1 MKKGRIIMSNTTE
14 NNAAGAEAKEQ
25 DGAISTAPMTVEA
38 RVRPIAPKENLLGF
52 ANVTINDC
60 LVIEGLRIRQGKNG
74 INVGMPGT
82 LDADGKWR
90 DTCKPITAEFQKQI
104 ADTVRSEYAAAIERM
119 AETVAATKDA
129 VQGIGHEQAGEVKD
143 APAKTSDVPSREAE
157 ADAPKAEKREQ
168 AAEKPAS
175 SLADT
180 LKKNAEKAKAQPA
193 KAADA
198 KAAQAL

>member
-1 MKKGRIIMSNTTE
+1 MKGLKVMNSINE
-14 NNAAGAEAKEQ
+14 NAAAGAEAKEQ
-25 DGAISTAPMTVEA
+25 NGAPSAVPMTVEA

-52 ANVTINDC
+52 ANVTINGC

-74 INVGMPGT
+74 INVGMPGAY
-82 LDADGKWR
+82 DGDGKWR

-104 ADTVRSEYAAAIERM
+104 ADTVRSEYAAAIDRM

-129 VQGIGHEQAGEVKD
+129 AQGIGHEAAGGAED
-143 APAKTSDVPSREAE
+143 APAKTSAVPSREAE
-157 ADAPKAEKREQ
+157 TGAPKAETRGPAKD
-168 AAEKPAS
+168 KPAS

-180 LKKNAEKAKAQPA
+180 LKKNTEKAKAHPA

-198 KAAQAL
+198 KAAQTL